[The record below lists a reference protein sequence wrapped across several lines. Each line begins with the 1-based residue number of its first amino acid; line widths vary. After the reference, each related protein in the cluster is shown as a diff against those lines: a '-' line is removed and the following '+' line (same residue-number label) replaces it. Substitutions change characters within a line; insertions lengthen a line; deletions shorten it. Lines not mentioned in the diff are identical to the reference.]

1 MPTGHRVGTA
11 DTGSTSAHD
20 YMFEL
25 ILEGMGV
32 GVGLAAPIGP
42 INVEI
47 VRRGLR
53 GGFRAGWLVG
63 LGAVSA
69 DTIYCALIVSGAAPI
84 ADSARLRVPLFLA
97 GALVLLVL
105 GVGSLRS
112 AATDKDANGRGSPP
126 SGRRSYVAGF
136 LMAVANPMGIVYWLS
151 IGGALVASAVERA
164 GPEGAPLLIGGVFV
178 GIVCWVSVLSGLTRA
193 GRRFVSAAFLR
204 WTTAL
209 SGVLLVGFG
218 LYFAVKGL
226 QGWREL

>member
-1 MPTGHRVGTA
+1 MV
-11 DTGSTSAHD
+11 
-20 YMFEL
+20 EL

-42 INVEI
+42 INIEI

-69 DTIYCALIVSGAAPI
+69 DTIYCALIVSGAAPV

-97 GALVLLVL
+97 GAIVLLFL

-112 AATDKDANGRGSPP
+112 VASDQATNTDANTSGTPP
-126 SGRRSYVAGF
+126 SSRRSYVAGF
-136 LMAVANPMGIVYWLS
+136 LLAVANPMGIVYWLS
-151 IGGALVASAVERA
+151 IGGALVASAVDRA
-164 GPEGAPLLIGGVFV
+164 GSGGAPLLIGGVFV
-178 GIVCWVSVLSGLTRA
+178 GIVCWVSLLSGLTQA

-209 SGVLLVGFG
+209 SGVILVGFG
-218 LYFAVKGL
+218 FYFAIKGFQSWNDL
-226 QGWREL
+226 

>member
-1 MPTGHRVGTA
+1 M
-11 DTGSTSAHD
+11 
-20 YMFEL
+20 YEL

-42 INVEI
+42 INIEI

-84 ADSARLRVPLFLA
+84 ADSPRLRVPLFLA
-97 GALVLLVL
+97 GALVLLFL
-105 GVGSLRS
+105 GFGSLRS
-112 AATDKDANGRGSPP
+112 AATNKDANANAPEAPP

-136 LMAVANPMGIVYWLS
+136 LLAVANPMGIVYWLS
-151 IGGALVASAVERA
+151 IGGALVASAVARA
-164 GPEGAPLLIGGVFV
+164 GPGGAPLLIGGVFV
-178 GIVCWVSVLSGLTRA
+178 GIVCWVSFLSGLTRA
-193 GRRFVSAAFLR
+193 GRRFVSAGFLR
-204 WTTAL
+204 WTTAV

-218 LYFAVKGL
+218 LYFAVKGV